1 MELLDNVKEIC
12 NRLAPFGWKEL
23 FLVHGLDITSSNLK
37 EELLREL
44 PDINRNIKGF
54 EDFAFEGKRG
64 IEPYDPAR
72 SLLYH
77 AFASPNVTKDINEND
92 LEEFPTF
99 YELEV
104 IENYVYGI
112 RPLSIQELKA
122 KAKEIAESS
131 TNSKNDLVPFLA
143 IVVFSSDYRIAQ
155 DTVHKKHADIS
166 FSRTAISRIGTKDLF
181 YDGSKRGFLPIED
194 DHNDNRFN
202 DFNVLPAK
210 FSPYIALQLF
220 GDKELFG
227 PMNTAMVKGDEDRT
241 FWIPLYKLFDG
252 TECIKGLDLHVSL
265 KSFHINDKIK
275 RIHEYFENNPAYP
288 NYPKVNSDSLNSF
301 PYTLRHEI
309 AEFST
314 DIKKYGKGLLV
325 PITHPKLVE
334 FAENNGTKI
343 SLYIPSNLQDE
354 QLFSSSLGL
363 ENQSNVPEYVHIRHK
378 ITENN
383 SIEDLNER
391 ENLIEKLLEGNY
403 YAQHYI
409 DFTGDG
415 WVEAQCSELQIELGR
430 SIPAYSIVAPLDF
443 FHSVDQHELMD
454 WYVTMLQS
462 EFQNAYWIRRNPITN
477 ELERNLIEPLSNE
490 RFSANIELNSTPEGS
505 LDPQFPFRSEDKTI
519 TSIISLPRKQPIKMM
534 SFEILETGRHVF
546 LPDAAS
552 GVFAPGWDIGLDA
565 SKKNGNPDHLALY
578 TLGSPFPEDTKL
590 CAALSS
596 FWPSVSPDIGRSF
609 WWGDRR
615 GVYSSVSPLTD
626 EENGSLGGS
635 SWDGSLGPIFDE
647 STNIAKYKKVEYV
660 DYVQHSLDKKFS
672 LRETIKIDL
681 TEYKARILAIARVYT
696 VLGMPPSNPNSSRLH
711 ASNPVL
717 SFRNISVN
725 DNELNKAQNI
735 TNQKLEGKIYR
746 ITIGNN
752 SQIHNKNNNNNIKEI
767 VIKFDNK
774 ITCFVGNSR
783 TILIK
788 HNNNEWQSRTTI

>member
-12 NRLAPFGWKEL
+12 NRLAPYGWNDL
-23 FLVHGLDITSSNLK
+23 FLEHGLDITLSDLK

-44 PDINRNIKGF
+44 PNINRNIKGF

-77 AFASPNVTKDINEND
+77 TFASPNVTKDKHGNN
-92 LEEFPTF
+92 LKEFPTP
-99 YELEV
+99 YELEI

-112 RPLSIQELKA
+112 NPLSIQELKA
-122 KAKEIAESS
+122 RTKEIAESS

-143 IVVFSSDYRIAQ
+143 IVVFSSEYRIAQ

-166 FSRTAISRIGTKDLF
+166 FSRTAISRIGNKDLL
-181 YDGSKRGFLPIED
+181 YDESRRGFLPN
-194 DHNDNRFN
+194 NDNDN
-202 DFNVLPAK
+202 NPYDFNVLPAK
-210 FSPYIALQLF
+210 FSPYIAIQLY
-220 GDKELFG
+220 GDKDLFG
-227 PMNTAMVKGDEDRT
+227 PMNTAMVEGDEDRT
-241 FWIPLYKLFDG
+241 FWIPLHKLFDG

-265 KSFHINDKIK
+265 KSYHINDKIK
-275 RIHEYFENNPAYP
+275 RIHEYFENNPSYP
-288 NYPKVNSDSLNSF
+288 NYPKIDSNSLNSP
-301 PYTLRHEI
+301 PYTLTNSI

-314 DIKKYGKGLLV
+314 DIKNYGKGLLV
-325 PITHPKLVE
+325 PIVHPKLVE
-334 FAENNGTKI
+334 SAENNGTKVG
-343 SLYIPSNLQDE
+343 LYIPSNLQDE

-383 SIEDLNER
+383 SIEDFNEH

-403 YAQHYI
+403 NAQHYI

-415 WVEAQCSELQIELGR
+415 WIEAECSELQIEFGR
-430 SIPAYSIVAPLDF
+430 SIPAYSIVAPPDF

-462 EFQNAYWIRRNPITN
+462 EFQNAYWIRRNPVTN
-477 ELERNLIEPLSNE
+477 DLERNLIEPLSNE
-490 RFSANIELNSTPEGS
+490 RFSANLELNFRPQGS

-534 SFEILETGRHVF
+534 SFEILETSRHVF

-609 WWGDRR
+609 WWSDRR

-635 SWDGSLGPIFDE
+635 SWDGSLGPIFDD
-647 STNIAKYKKVEYV
+647 STNVAKYKKVEYV
-660 DYVQHSLDKKFS
+660 DYVQNSLDKKFS
-672 LRETIKIDL
+672 LKETIKIDL
-681 TEYKARILAIARVYT
+681 NEYKARILAIARVYT
-696 VLGMPPSNPNSSRLH
+696 VLGMPPSNPNSPRLH
-711 ASNPVL
+711 ARNPVL

-725 DNELNKAQNI
+725 DNELNEAQNI

-746 ITIGNN
+746 IIIGND
-752 SQIHNKNNNNNIKEI
+752 SQIHNNNNRKEI
-767 VIKFDNK
+767 DIKFDNK
-774 ITCFVGNSR
+774 VTCFVGNSR
-783 TILIK
+783 TVLIK
-788 HNNNEWQSRTTI
+788 HNDNEWQSRTTI